1 MSTLSYIILANF
13 IISLGSLVGV
23 FTLSI
28 KEMWLQKILLT
39 LVSLSSGAML
49 GSAFLHLMPEG
60 LEQSGNPLVFF
71 SIMLGALVVYLLIE
85 KLLHWR
91 HCHKHSGECN
101 VHAHFGYMNLI
112 GDGAHNFIDGLVIAA
127 TFTISIPLGISTTLA
142 MAMHEI
148 PQEIGDF
155 GVLLYSGF
163 SRKKALLANFLT
175 ALLAI
180 AGGVI
185 GWVLSSRVE
194 HLSGFLL
201 PVAAG
206 GFLYIAL
213 SDLLPEIRKGQSLK
227 LFFINLSFII
237 GGMLIMLAAK
247 LLGGV

>member
-1 MSTLSYIILANF
+1 MLILWYIILANF
-13 IISLGSLVGV
+13 FISLFSLVGV

-28 KEMWLQKILLT
+28 KESWLQKILLY

-49 GSAFLHLMPEG
+49 GGAFLHLMPEG
-60 LEQSGNPLVFF
+60 LEQGDPMVFF
-71 SIMLGALVVYLLIE
+71 SIMLGALMVYLLIE

-91 HCHKHSGECN
+91 HCHKHLGECH

-112 GDGAHNFIDGLVIAA
+112 GDGVHNFIDGLVIAA
-127 TFTISIPLGISTTLA
+127 TFTISIPLGISTALA
-142 MAMHEI
+142 VAIHEI

-175 ALLAI
+175 ALLAV

-185 GWVLSSRVE
+185 GWALSYRVE
-194 HLSGFLL
+194 HISNFLL
-201 PVAAG
+201 PVAAA

-213 SDLLPEIRKGQSLK
+213 SDLVPEIRKGQSLK
-227 LFFINLSFII
+227 VFFVNMSFIV
-237 GGMLIMLAAK
+237 GGMLIMLLTK
-247 LLGGV
+247 VLGG

>member
-13 IISLGSLVGV
+13 LISLGSLIGV

-28 KEMWLQKILLT
+28 KEAWLQKILLT

-49 GSAFLHLMPEG
+49 GGAFLHLMPEG
-60 LEQSGNPLVFF
+60 LEQSDPLVFF
-71 SIMLGALVVYLLIE
+71 SIMLGTLIVYLLIE

-91 HCHKHSGECN
+91 HCHKHGGECHA
-101 VHAHFGYMNLI
+101 HAHFGVMNLV
-112 GDGAHNFIDGLVIAA
+112 GDGVHNFIDGLVIAA
-127 TFTISIPLGISTTLA
+127 TFMVSIPLGISTAFA

-163 SRKKALLANFLT
+163 TRKKALLANFLT
-175 ALLAI
+175 ALLA
-180 AGGVI
+180 VI
-185 GWVLSSRVE
+185 GGIVGWALSYRVE
-194 HLSGFLL
+194 HFSSILL
-201 PVAAG
+201 PIAAG

-213 SDLLPEIRKGQSLK
+213 SDLLPEIRKGQSMKVFL
-227 LFFINLSFII
+227 LNLSFII

-247 LLGGV
+247 LLGGE